1 MRLTVALLA
10 LLLAPTFSAWAQSLD
25 AKALSTRSD
34 APVARP
40 KDRAGT
46 KACPEFGA
54 GFYRLEGS
62 SACIRIGGSIGADIG
77 TSGVRR

>member
-1 MRLTVALLA
+1 MRLTITLLV
-10 LLLAPTFSAWAQSLD
+10 LLLAPTSSAWTQSWD

-40 KDRAGT
+40 KERAGM

-62 SACIRIGGSIGADIG
+62 STCVRIGGSIGAEG
-77 TSGVRR
+77 ASGVRR